1 MQDDAIRRI
10 ETAVNNKLLA
20 YLKQRVPESV
30 FGMNPQG
37 ELTVDG
43 LDVGLIRTEEAM
55 YTDETVAGHWRR
67 LKNGRWKWIEEHTR
81 AKKMPTAMELAEIE
95 SQEEKSPKL
104 GFDLDAIVQDFI
116 QTLTM
121 PNSLQSELN

>member
-81 AKKMPTAMELAEIE
+81 AKQMPTAMELAQLEVQQEDYPNVGFSVEEVVNEFVRTLSNPE
-95 SQEEKSPKL
+95 SLKNYL
-104 GFDLDAIVQDFI
+104 
-116 QTLTM
+116 
-121 PNSLQSELN
+121 